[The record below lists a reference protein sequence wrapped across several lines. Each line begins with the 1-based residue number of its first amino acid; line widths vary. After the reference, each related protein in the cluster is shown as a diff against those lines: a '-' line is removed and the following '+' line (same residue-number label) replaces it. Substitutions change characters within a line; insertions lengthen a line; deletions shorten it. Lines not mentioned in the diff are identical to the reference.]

1 MEANQRKSKLMR
13 DVSTARMGLETAL
26 NTIILKAEEEDEK
39 ALAADQAS
47 NESDGQG
54 KRFKS
59 KKSRKSKKYDEYE
72 DQPFVMRM
80 FERTVDLTHF
90 DGNSPLYAIARA
102 WILNQS
108 VPTEEIKTE
117 TKSEN
122 LKNLQLPTVTIPIE
136 DGEKNYRVPE
146 PIEHPET
153 NFIEEINR
161 DPDDQPGS
169 EALLLD
175 HMQHW
180 KKVKESWRE
189 HSRLLHKKHGKECYQ
204 VLRKMFDSVNRTQE
218 TEKEQTSIPTLV

>member
-1 MEANQRKSKLMR
+1 MDANQKKQKPLR
-13 DVSTARMGLETAL
+13 DVSAARLGLETAL

-108 VPTEEIKTE
+108 VPTDEIK
-117 TKSEN
+117 SE
-122 LKNLQLPTVTIPIE
+122 LKQDSGKDLQLPNVEIPVE
-136 DGEKNYRVPE
+136 ENGRNYRVPS
-146 PIEHPET
+146 PIEHSPT
-153 NFIEEINR
+153 NFMEEINKES
-161 DPDDQPGS
+161 DAQPGS

-180 KKVKESWRE
+180 KRVKESWRE
-189 HSRLLHKKHGKECYQ
+189 HSRRLHREYGKECYH
-204 VLRKMFDSVNRTQE
+204 VLRQMFDSVNKTQE
-218 TEKEQTSIPTLV
+218 AEKEQIGIPTLV